1 MSIKICPNS
10 LKERMQR
17 ASNGK
22 SKAQIELARRI
33 EKIAREDKKGMVR
46 ISIIY
51 KSKAKKI

>member
-1 MSIKICPNS
+1 
-10 LKERMQR
+10 MQR
-17 ASNGK
+17 ASNSK

-33 EKIAREDKKGMVR
+33 EKIIREDKKGIVE

>member
-1 MSIKICPNS
+1 
-10 LKERMQR
+10 MQR
-17 ASNGK
+17 ASNSK
-22 SKAQIELARRI
+22 SKAQIKLARRI